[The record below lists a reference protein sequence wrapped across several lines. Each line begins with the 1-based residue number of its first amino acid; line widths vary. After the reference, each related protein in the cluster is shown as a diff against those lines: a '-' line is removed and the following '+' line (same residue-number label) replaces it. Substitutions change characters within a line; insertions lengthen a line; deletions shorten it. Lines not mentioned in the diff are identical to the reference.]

1 MLHTKR
7 EVIDALKG
15 NSQKFVD
22 LISTLNKSGFE
33 TETNGK
39 WSAGQHLEH
48 LVKSIKPLNFALS
61 LPGFVPGLLFGKAK
75 KLSRGYEEIKQFYQG
90 KLKEGAKASGAYVP
104 KRVLFSEKDKLCRD
118 LVNQAEKLSDRLE
131 GMTEAE
137 IDTMVLP
144 HPILGKL
151 TLREMLFFTIY
162 HTEHHI
168 KSVSN

>member
-22 LISTLNKSGFE
+22 SIGKLNETDFE
-33 TETNGK
+33 NEPNGK

-75 KLSRGYEEIKQFYQG
+75 KASRTYDEIKQFYQG
-90 KLKEGAKASGAYVP
+90 KLSDGAKASGAYLP
-104 KRVLFSEKDKLCRD
+104 KKVSFYYKEKLSNT
-118 LVNQAEKLSDRLE
+118 LVNEAEKLAEKLE
-131 GMTEAE
+131 AKSEAE
-137 IDTMVLP
+137 LDSIVLP

-162 HTEHHI
+162 HTEHHT

>member
-1 MLHTKR
+1 MLHTKH
-7 EVIDALKG
+7 EIINALIG
-15 NSQKFVD
+15 NAQQFVD
-22 LISTLNKSGFE
+22 AVSTLNKSDFE
-33 TETNGK
+33 NEPNGK

-75 KLSRGYEEIKQFYQG
+75 KSSRDYEEIKQFYKG
-90 KLKEGAKASGAYVP
+90 KLGDGAKASGAYVP
-104 KRVLFSEKDKLCRD
+104 KQVSFDSK
-118 LVNQAEKLSDRLE
+118 EKLSAAFINEARKLSSKLE
-131 GMTEAE
+131 GMTETE
-137 IDTMVLP
+137 IDAMVLP

-162 HTEHHI
+162 HTEHHT

>member
-22 LISTLNKSGFE
+22 LISKLNKSGFE
-33 TETNGK
+33 NEPNGK
-39 WSAGQHLEH
+39 WSTGQHLEH

-75 KLSRGYEEIKQFYQG
+75 RASRTYEEIKQFYKG
-90 KLKEGAKASGAYVP
+90 KLSDGAKASGAYVP
-104 KRVLFSEKDKLCRD
+104 KRVSFESK
-118 LVNQAEKLSDRLE
+118 EKLSDAFISEAQKLSFRLE
-131 GMTEAE
+131 GMTETD
-137 IDTMVLP
+137 IDAMVLP

-162 HTEHHI
+162 HTEHHT